1 MFKSARGKI
10 ILRQALIIIG
20 VLAGVYILVLN
31 PFLKEGSNILDEELE
46 RKTLEV
52 NRYIT
57 RTGALPSKEGFEK
70 LEKDMQISESKL
82 QQLIDFVDPEKT
94 RIPDTGTEAGLFF
107 IERLH
112 SSIKKISDQHDVAV
126 LKLPENLGFG
136 GGLPKEGMVDVL
148 LRQLETVEAALGV
161 LLKKGNVEFY
171 AIKPLKSI
179 EYRDSFTKE
188 IFYSELPV
196 QISIKT
202 NTDTLINLLV
212 ELKNATPVVSVK
224 ELHIKSG
231 QAGTKDIEASF
242 VLSAFSVVRSL
253 E

>member
-1 MFKSARGKI
+1 MGHI
-10 ILRQALIIIG
+10 T
-20 VLAGVYILVLN
+20 LAASVAHNWYVKGAPSKLSLVLDLSLKSLEAVIYFAS
-31 PFLKEGSNILDEELE
+31 FLVTEVDEQL
-46 RKTLEV
+46 
-52 NRYIT
+52 
-57 RTGALPSKEGFEK
+57 RTKAFEK
-70 LEKDMQISESKL
+70 LEKERQISESKL
-82 QQLIDFVDPEKT
+82 QQLIDFVDPEKA
-94 RIPDTGTEAGLFF
+94 RIPDTGSEAGLFF

-112 SSIKKISDQHDVAV
+112 SSIKKISDQHDVAA

-148 LRQLETVEAALGV
+148 LRQLETVEVALGV

-179 EYRDSFTKE
+179 EYRDPFTKE

-196 QISIKT
+196 QISVKT
-202 NTDTLINLLV
+202 DTDTLINLLV

-231 QAGTKDIEASF
+231 QAGTKNIEASF
-242 VLSAFSVVRSL
+242 VLSTFSIVRSL